1 MATVKELKAQAK
13 AKGIKGFSTMKKA
26 ELEKALGGGGK
37 AKAPSKAKAAEPA
50 KGKPKDLS
58 GLIKLEPK
66 NFTAASKLTF
76 EIAQNLRK
84 NGISKNAMNLANA
97 VLEEE
102 AKRYSKR
109 TSNPTL
115 AGLSTVIK
123 RQIRGYGAKGSP
135 TVLVRRYEGSILG
148 KAAQDKFKRKK
159 LGRDVARDAAAKAA
173 RKKNPIKQMS
183 KEEMDKKGIF

>member
-26 ELEKALGGGGK
+26 ELEKALGGGAK

-50 KGKPKDLS
+50 KGKPRNLS
-58 GLIKLEPK
+58 GLTGLDLKKISKS
-66 NFTAASKLTF
+66 SKLTF
-76 EIAQNLRK
+76 EVSENLRK
-84 NGISKNAMNLANA
+84 NGISKNAMKLARA
-97 VLEEE
+97 ILEEE
-102 AKRYSKR
+102 AKRYIKR

-115 AGLSTVIK
+115 AGFTTVVN

-148 KAAQDKFKRKK
+148 KAAQDRFKRKK

-173 RKKNPIKQMS
+173 RKKNPIKKMT
-183 KEEMDKKGIF
+183 KEEMDKQGIF